1 MFLLLVG
8 CSFRSTPV
16 ALRERLAFSEAAVT
30 RALSEL
36 DARFGCEAVIL
47 STCNR
52 VEIYLGR
59 AADPVPMDLDLL
71 AEFLAEFH
79 GVDAAEIRPHLYE
92 ERQQD
97 AVRHLSASSP
107 ASTV

>member
-30 RALSEL
+30 RALTEL

-52 VEIYLGR
+52 VDVE
-59 AADPVPMDLDLL
+59 LL
-71 AEFLAEFH
+71 AEFLGEFH
-79 GVDAAEIRPHLYE
+79 CLGAEEIRPHLYE
-92 ERQQD
+92 HRQMAALD
-97 AVRHLSASSP
+97 HLFRVVASLDSLI
-107 ASTV
+107 VG